1 MNIFGS
7 FTFGSLIKTFLPG
20 VVWLI
25 AICILEADW
34 ALLNQTKPA
43 LLSYAQAKDQSAML
57 LAFPAAIFLGLMSNV
72 LVFMGINDCLVRN
85 PVRRLNPKLFALYDD
100 LEQRVRER
108 YRQLLLIDNQQ
119 RESFGAYTDV
129 EIVMLTEL
137 ELPKLAYV
145 REQYWY
151 HLEFQMNL
159 VVSLVPLM
167 AGIAWHAY
175 LTAATTAAWLW
186 PAVMDVGIFVLAC
199 ALLIKAARKNYT
211 RHISKML
218 SLMVGFLS
226 RKIEADRLQFRGGKS

>member
-72 LVFMGINDCLVRN
+72 LVFMGINDWVVRN
-85 PVRRLNPKLFALYDD
+85 PTRRLNPDLFGLYDS

-108 YRQLLLIDNQQ
+108 YRELLMIDNQQ
-119 RESFGAYTDV
+119 RDSFAAHTDV

-159 VVSLVPLM
+159 MVSLVPLM
-167 AGIAWHAY
+167 AGLAWHAY
-175 LTAATTAAWLW
+175 LTADTPAQWLW
-186 PAVMDVGIFVLAC
+186 SAAFDFAVFVLAC
-199 ALLIKAARKNYT
+199 AVLVKAARKNYT

-218 SLMVGFLS
+218 SLMVGFLT
-226 RKIEADRLQFRGGKS
+226 RKMEADRLQSRGVKS

>member
-34 ALLNQTKPA
+34 ALLNQTKPI
-43 LLSYAQAKDQSAML
+43 LFTYAQTKDQTAIL

-72 LVFMGINDCLVRN
+72 LVFMGINDCLVRK
-85 PVRRLNPKLFALYDD
+85 PVRRLNANLFALFDD
-100 LEQRVRER
+100 LEQRVRDR
-108 YRQLLLIDNQQ
+108 YRQLLMIDNQR
-119 RESFGAYTDV
+119 REPFGTYTDV

-137 ELPKLAYV
+137 DLPKLAYV

-159 VVSLVPLM
+159 LVSLVPLIG
-167 AGIAWHAY
+167 ALAWRAY
-175 LTAATTAAWLW
+175 LSANTMMEWLW
-186 PAVMDVGIFVLAC
+186 PVIFDVSLFFLAC
-199 ALLIKAARKNYT
+199 ALLITAARKNYA
-211 RHISKML
+211 RHIAKMS
-218 SLMVGFLS
+218 SLMVGFLAS
-226 RKIEADRLQFRGGKS
+226 KVEADRLQAQA